1 LVARILLTSS
11 YPEFTT
17 MSEDIAK
24 ELDMEI
30 IIVEAVLE
38 DAAEQVA
45 EICNQRDIAVIV
57 SRGGTTQAI
66 EQVVDIPLIAA
77 EASDFDILKALWEAK
92 KYSDRVGF
100 LGFDYPEMP
109 YDFQMLL
116 DIIGIQ
122 VKQFLYKNTSDI
134 IKQVDDAVNQ
144 QYEVMVGGGIFG
156 VNLARQRGI
165 NGILVRSS
173 RRTAIQALQR
183 AKWALEV
190 RDRDKKSAKQLQTIL
205 NFSHEGI
212 ATLDQ
217 DEVIR
222 FFNPGAENIL
232 GLDKSEVINQPVDR
246 WKKNQDLIKV
256 FHSGKETR
264 RAVVTVGDTSLIV
277 NRAPITVDKQNF
289 GTVIT
294 FQEVSKLQQLE
305 YSVRRQMHNR
315 GLVAKF
321 GLADIKTES
330 QPVIKSIQRAKQ
342 FGVTDSTILIT
353 GESGTGK
360 EMFAQG
366 IHNISGRKEGPF
378 VAVNCAAL
386 PENLLESELF
396 GYEEGAFTGAKKG
409 GKPGYFELAHGGTIF
424 LDEIGTLPKNVQS
437 RLLRVLQEK
446 EVFRL
451 GGDKVVPV
459 DVRVI
464 AATNEDLRSAVA
476 EKKFRTDL
484 YYRLNVLYIKLPPL
498 RERINDIP
506 LLANHFLEMYNQR
519 FGKQVK
525 IIEPELLTWLCEYSW
540 PGNIRELNNYLERL
554 IILAEGDTLS
564 MDLLDLEQVTE
575 AEERAREKNSFT
587 VAPGTLD
594 EIEDQVIDIL
604 VDRFNGNK
612 GKIADAL
619 GISRTTLWK
628 KLKRMGHD

>member
-1 LVARILLTSS
+1 MVARILMTSS

-17 MSEDIAK
+17 MAEDIAK

-30 IIVEAVLE
+30 IVVEAVLE
-38 DAAEQVA
+38 DAAKQTA
-45 EICNQRDIAVIV
+45 EICNKGDIAVIV
-57 SRGGTTQAI
+57 SRGGTAEAI

-77 EASDFDILKALWEAK
+77 EANDFDILKALWEAR

-122 VKQFLYKNTSDI
+122 VKQFLYINTSDI

-144 QYEVMVGGGIFG
+144 QYEVVVGGGIFG

-173 RRTAIQALQR
+173 RRTVIQALQR

-205 NFSHEGI
+205 NLSHEGI

-217 DEVIR
+217 NEVIR

-232 GLDKSEVINQPVDR
+232 GLDKSEVINQSVHR
-246 WKKNQDLIKV
+246 WKKNQDLVKV

-264 RAVVTVGDTSLIV
+264 RDVVTVGDTSLIV
-277 NRAPITVDKQNF
+277 NRAPITVDQQNF

-330 QPVIKSIQRAKQ
+330 QSVIKCIQRAKQ

-424 LDEIGTLPKNVQS
+424 LDEIGILPKNVQA

-451 GGDKVVPV
+451 GGDKVIPV
-459 DVRVI
+459 DVRII

-476 EKKFRTDL
+476 ERKFRTDL

-498 RERINDIP
+498 RERNDIP

-519 FGKQVK
+519 FGKQVAS
-525 IIEPELLTWLCEYSW
+525 IEPELLTWLCEYSW
-540 PGNIRELNNYLERL
+540 PGNIRELNNYFERL
-554 IILAEGDTLS
+554 IILADGDSLT

-575 AEERAREKNSFT
+575 AEERASEKNSFK
-587 VAPGTLD
+587 VAPGTLE
-594 EIEDQVIDIL
+594 EIEDQVINIL
-604 VDRFNGNK
+604 VDRFDGNK

>member
-1 LVARILLTSS
+1 
-11 YPEFTT
+11 
-17 MSEDIAK
+17 
-24 ELDMEI
+24 
-30 IIVEAVLE
+30 
-38 DAAEQVA
+38 
-45 EICNQRDIAVIV
+45 
-57 SRGGTTQAI
+57 
-66 EQVVDIPLIAA
+66 
-77 EASDFDILKALWEAK
+77 
-92 KYSDRVGF
+92 
-100 LGFDYPEMP
+100 
-109 YDFQMLL
+109 
-116 DIIGIQ
+116 
-122 VKQFLYKNTSDI
+122 
-134 IKQVDDAVNQ
+134 
-144 QYEVMVGGGIFG
+144 
-156 VNLARQRGI
+156 
-165 NGILVRSS
+165 
-173 RRTAIQALQR
+173 
-183 AKWALEV
+183 
-190 RDRDKKSAKQLQTIL
+190 
-205 NFSHEGI
+205 
-212 ATLDQ
+212 
-217 DEVIR
+217 
-222 FFNPGAENIL
+222 
-232 GLDKSEVINQPVDR
+232 
-246 WKKNQDLIKV
+246 
-256 FHSGKETR
+256 
-264 RAVVTVGDTSLIV
+264 
-277 NRAPITVDKQNF
+277 
-289 GTVIT
+289 
-294 FQEVSKLQQLE
+294 
-305 YSVRRQMHNR
+305 
-315 GLVAKF
+315 
-321 GLADIKTES
+321 
-330 QPVIKSIQRAKQ
+330 
-342 FGVTDSTILIT
+342 
-353 GESGTGK
+353 
-360 EMFAQG
+360 
-366 IHNISGRKEGPF
+366 
-378 VAVNCAAL
+378 
-386 PENLLESELF
+386 
-396 GYEEGAFTGAKKG
+396 
-409 GKPGYFELAHGGTIF
+409 LAHGGTIF